1 MRIPYDE
8 MVAEFVRVLEKY
20 GIEGDEAVLSAKL
33 FADAS
38 ADGVHTHGLQRFPK
52 FIASIKSGAVDVSK
66 RAVPGERIG
75 LIERWD
81 GQRGPGNLNAWKCM
95 ERAIELAKENGVG
108 IVALRNTNHW
118 MRPGNY
124 GIQAVNN
131 DCIGI
136 LWTNTVPN
144 MPAWGGKEAKLG
156 NNPAVFAVPYKDTPV
171 LVDVAMSMFSYGK
184 LEKYKREG
192 VECPVDG
199 GIDKNGN
206 ITRDP
211 AAILETHQVL
221 PIGYWKGSGLSLV
234 LDLIASCLAGG
245 TFTRGI
251 GELPYETELS
261 QLFIAFS
268 LSNFP
273 DRTRLEDEIG
283 KTLADLDA
291 STPVKEGN
299 SVHYPG
305 EGMKKTREES
315 MRIGVFADDT
325 LWAKVKEL

>member
-8 MVAEFVRVLEKY
+8 IVAEFVRVLEKY

-66 RAVPGERIG
+66 RAVPVERIG

-124 GIQAVNN
+124 GIQAVKN

-268 LSNFP
+268 LSNLP
-273 DRTRLEDEIG
+273 DRARLEDEIG

>member
-20 GIEGDEAVLSAKL
+20 GSEGDEAVLSAKL

-66 RAVPGERIG
+66 RAVPVERIG

>member
-8 MVAEFVRVLEKY
+8 IVAEFVRVLEKY

-66 RAVPGERIG
+66 RAVPVERIG

-268 LSNFP
+268 LSNLP
-273 DRTRLEDEIG
+273 DRARLEDEIG

>member
-66 RAVPGERIG
+66 RAVPVERIG

-261 QLFIAFS
+261 QFFIAFS
-268 LSNFP
+268 LSNLP
-273 DRTRLEDEIG
+273 DRARLEDEIG

>member
-66 RAVPGERIG
+66 RAVPVERIG

-268 LSNFP
+268 LSNLP
-273 DRTRLEDEIG
+273 DRARLEDEIG

>member
-52 FIASIKSGAVDVSK
+52 FIASIKSSAVDVSK
-66 RAVPGERIG
+66 RAVPVERIG

-273 DRTRLEDEIG
+273 DRARLEDEIG

>member
-1 MRIPYDE
+1 MRIPYNE
-8 MVAEFVRVLEKY
+8 MVDEFVRVLEKY
-20 GIEGDEAVLSAKL
+20 GIEGEDARLSARL

-52 FIASIKSGAVDVSK
+52 FIASIKSGAVDVTK
-66 RAVPGERIG
+66 RAVPVERIG
-75 LIERWD
+75 MIERWD

-95 ERAIELAKENGVG
+95 ERAIALAKENGAG

-131 DCIGI
+131 GCIGI

-199 GIDKNGN
+199 GIDRNGN

-245 TFTRGI
+245 TFTRGV
-251 GELPYETELS
+251 GELPYETDLS

-268 LSNFP
+268 LESFP
-273 DRTRLEDEIG
+273 DRARLEEEIG
-283 KTLADLDA
+283 KTLSDLDS
-291 STPVKEGN
+291 STPVREGG

-315 MRIGVFADDT
+315 MRLGVYADDS

>member
-1 MRIPYDE
+1 
-8 MVAEFVRVLEKY
+8 
-20 GIEGDEAVLSAKL
+20 
-33 FADAS
+33 
-38 ADGVHTHGLQRFPK
+38 
-52 FIASIKSGAVDVSK
+52 
-66 RAVPGERIG
+66 
-75 LIERWD
+75 
-81 GQRGPGNLNAWKCM
+81 M

-273 DRTRLEDEIG
+273 DRARLEDEIG

>member
-1 MRIPYDE
+1 MRIHYDE

-66 RAVPGERIG
+66 RAVPVERIG

-273 DRTRLEDEIG
+273 DRARLEDEIG

>member
-66 RAVPGERIG
+66 RAVPVERIG

-206 ITRDP
+206 ITRNP

-273 DRTRLEDEIG
+273 DRARLEDEIG

>member
-66 RAVPGERIG
+66 RAVPVEHIG

-273 DRTRLEDEIG
+273 DRARLEDEIG

>member
-66 RAVPGERIG
+66 RAVPVERIG

-273 DRTRLEDEIG
+273 DRARLEDEIG

>member
-1 MRIPYDE
+1 MIAMRTILISCIFMLALLGALQAQE
-8 MVAEFVRVLEKY
+8 LEHFTVKKY
-20 GIEGDEAVLSAKL
+20 IDTYQ
-33 FADAS
+33 F
-38 ADGVHTHGLQRFPK
+38 HPK
-52 FIASIKSGAVDVSK
+52 FKKEV
-66 RAVPGERIG
+66 
-75 LIERWD
+75 
-81 GQRGPGNLNAWKCM
+81 NA
-95 ERAIELAKENGVG
+95 
-108 IVALRNTNHW
+108 
-118 MRPGNY
+118 NY
-124 GIQAVNN
+124 GFWQFSSEYYKYFKKELRDSIAQLPEDAVKHFTETRL
-131 DCIGI
+131 CTH
-136 LWTNTVPN
+136 LS
-144 MPAWGGKEAKLG
+144 
-156 NNPAVFAVPYKDTPV
+156 F
-171 LVDVAMSMFSYGK
+171 
-184 LEKYKREG
+184 
-192 VECPVDG
+192 
-199 GIDKNGN
+199 DKNGN

-268 LSNFP
+268 LSNLP
-273 DRTRLEDEIG
+273 DRARLEDEIG

>member
-66 RAVPGERIG
+66 RAVPVERIG

-124 GIQAVNN
+124 GIQAVKN
-131 DCIGI
+131 DCVGI

-273 DRTRLEDEIG
+273 DRARLEDEIG

>member
-66 RAVPGERIG
+66 RAVPVERIG

-144 MPAWGGKEAKLG
+144 MPAWGGQEAKLG

>member
-1 MRIPYDE
+1 M
-8 MVAEFVRVLEKY
+8 
-20 GIEGDEAVLSAKL
+20 
-33 FADAS
+33 
-38 ADGVHTHGLQRFPK
+38 
-52 FIASIKSGAVDVSK
+52 DVSK
-66 RAVPGERIG
+66 RAVPVERIG

-268 LSNFP
+268 LSNLP
-273 DRTRLEDEIG
+273 DRARLEDEIG

>member
-66 RAVPGERIG
+66 RAVPVERIG

-144 MPAWGGKEAKLG
+144 MPAWEGKEAKLG

-268 LSNFP
+268 LFNFP
-273 DRTRLEDEIG
+273 DRARLEDEIG